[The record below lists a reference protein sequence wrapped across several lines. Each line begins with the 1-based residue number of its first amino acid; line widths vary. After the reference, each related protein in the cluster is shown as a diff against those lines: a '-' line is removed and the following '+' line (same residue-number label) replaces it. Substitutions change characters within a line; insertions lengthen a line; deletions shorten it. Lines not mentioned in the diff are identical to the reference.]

1 MKLSVKHYDDF
12 IGLILYNVS
21 KHSPTTVCSHFDL
34 VSAGLVGLAKAIKTW
49 DPKKSPLK
57 NWCYRIINSE
67 IIKCRYKNSKERPE
81 DLYGSNEIF
90 ENIVHV
96 NTIEQQA
103 NLDPRNPIYEK
114 ENELENEFQIS
125 KIMSILNSDFHLLS
139 KQDGLNRKLY
149 IDRVINGMRVIDLA
163 KEYGMTYSSITHR
176 ISKVNSF
183 IKSKMFED
191 KRTKELK

>member
-1 MKLSVKHYDDF
+1 
-12 IGLILYNVS
+12 
-21 KHSPTTVCSHFDL
+21 
-34 VSAGLVGLAKAIKTW
+34 
-49 DPKKSPLK
+49 
-57 NWCYRIINSE
+57 
-67 IIKCRYKNSKERPE
+67 
-81 DLYGSNEIF
+81 
-90 ENIVHV
+90 
-96 NTIEQQA
+96 
-103 NLDPRNPIYEK
+103 
-114 ENELENEFQIS
+114 
-125 KIMSILNSDFHLLS
+125 LLS